1 MNETYEGIPSLYY
14 LSMSVIERLNAMYV
28 YTVSYLWKKIRLP
41 YGSLNYY
48 SSTSSRLSLVRARP
62 LV

>member
-28 YTVSYLWKKIRLP
+28 YTVSYLRE
-41 YGSLNYY
+41 
-48 SSTSSRLSLVRARP
+48 R
-62 LV
+62 